1 MRRMWWRW
9 LDDEFTFTKRQLG
22 ALLVAAGIVAVT
34 AMLAA
39 EALDADSGGF
49 GLVQRAGTAIG
60 VLAVLLGLTLLPLG
74 DRPA

>member
-1 MRRMWWRW
+1 MWRW
-9 LDDEFTFTKRQLG
+9 LDGDFTLTKRQLG
-22 ALLVAAGIVAVT
+22 GLLIAVGALAIV

-49 GLVQRAGTAIG
+49 GLVQRAGTALG
-60 VLAVLLGLTLLPLG
+60 ALAALLGLTLLPLG